1 MENHDLDSMS
11 ADASIASDPV
21 ESATSAGDLEAVL
34 QRSQQLNDYC
44 DLAVAE
50 IRASLERD

>member
-1 MENHDLDSMS
+1 MENHDFESMS
-11 ADASIASDPV
+11 ADESIASDRTDSTTP
-21 ESATSAGDLEAVL
+21 AGDFSALL

-50 IRASLERD
+50 IRASLERN

>member
-11 ADASIASDPV
+11 ADASIVSDRV
-21 ESATSAGDLEAVL
+21 ESATLAGDLEALL